1 MEYCNH
7 VKRLFI
13 QYYASFSVASTES
26 QVSPVIFNEK
36 PAEKNV
42 TGLLCQKEKAVFI
55 KHPLPYC
62 SAAAFLSSPETEALP
77 RIIATL
83 GCDILWKILFT
94 LKWELTSSIS
104 ATLWMTHFPS
114 LSLCFLLV
122 LRSFSVREFRCLHI
136 SSMLFQDEVW
146 PRWVGGVFPARRWA
160 EETARVGCGERE
172 MQRVTFLKNG
182 RSTGLFWKTTACTGT
197 SMKRYVSKLM
207 LRFLLAQKWCFS
219 KGGITTVGT

>member
-1 MEYCNH
+1 MVQGFYARR
-7 VKRLFI
+7 KRQF
-13 QYYASFSVASTES
+13 
-26 QVSPVIFNEK
+26 
-36 PAEKNV
+36 
-42 TGLLCQKEKAVFI
+42 LLNTSYLTAVQQ
-55 KHPLPYC
+55 H
-62 SAAAFLSSPETEALP
+62 LSSPETEALP

-136 SSMLFQDEVW
+136 FSMLFQDEVW

-207 LRFLLAQKWCFS
+207 LRFLLTQKWCFS
-219 KGGITTVGT
+219 RGGITTVGT

>member
-1 MEYCNH
+1 MVQGFYARR
-7 VKRLFI
+7 KRQF
-13 QYYASFSVASTES
+13 
-26 QVSPVIFNEK
+26 
-36 PAEKNV
+36 
-42 TGLLCQKEKAVFI
+42 LLNTSYLTAVQQ
-55 KHPLPYC
+55 H
-62 SAAAFLSSPETEALP
+62 LSSPETEALP

-136 SSMLFQDEVW
+136 FSMLFQDEVW

-207 LRFLLAQKWCFS
+207 LRFLLTQKWCFS
-219 KGGITTVGT
+219 RGGITRRRCFVWSCPPASVW